1 MLLPWTI
8 TEHWIFLRFLLLIPF
23 TMCQKVYYIVYTCTK
38 IDLYPVLKDPYCLQ
52 TFRIVTEIR
61 QSTIYYLVLVS

>member
-1 MLLPWTI
+1 
-8 TEHWIFLRFLLLIPF
+8 
-23 TMCQKVYYIVYTCTK
+23 MCQKVYYIVYTCSK